1 MSKADAYD
9 LVTARIVE
17 ALEAGIVPWHRP
29 WKAGPNGFG
38 PTSLATGKPY
48 QGVNVFTLMATSML
62 RGYESNYWTTFKQA
76 KDRGGSVRKGEKS
89 TPVVFWKFIEKKNAE
104 TGKDEKIPF
113 LRYFHV
119 FNLDQCDGL
128 EEPTVETEFE
138 PEDFDPI
145 ETAEAIANGMP
156 HRPTV
161 NHGGD
166 AAYYSP
172 ALDYVQMPL
181 TVQFES
187 PTHYY
192 GTLFHELVHATG
204 HESRLNR
211 KGASS
216 PSRFGSEDY
225 SKEELVAEM
234 GAAFLCGAAGIDVNV
249 QHHAGYIA
257 SWLKALND
265 DRKMIVS
272 AAGAAQKAAN
282 YIRGDVAEKEEGS
295 RVEPSDLGHSL
306 KEDSWTTE
314 LPRKSSTGACTRDS
328 GPIAITYS
336 PRMPRLRPSPNARS
350 SYRKSAP
357 SSRATRARPSPSSGA
372 WKTSIPS

>member
-89 TPVVFWKFIEKKNAE
+89 TPVVFWKFIDKKNAE

-166 AAYYSP
+166 SFPQQLMVVNRKDPDHLGYSR
-172 ALDYVQMPL
+172 
-181 TVQFES
+181 
-187 PTHYY
+187 
-192 GTLFHELVHATG
+192 HA
-204 HESRLNR
+204 HSRLPLEVL
-211 KGASS
+211 SY
-216 PSRFGSEDY
+216 SR
-225 SKEELVAEM
+225 
-234 GAAFLCGAAGIDVNV
+234 AA
-249 QHHAGYIA
+249 
-257 SWLKALND
+257 
-265 DRKMIVS
+265 DRKMPS
-272 AAGAAQKAAN
+272 LDR
-282 YIRGDVAEKEEGS
+282 IR
-295 RVEPSDLGHSL
+295 
-306 KEDSWTTE
+306 
-314 LPRKSSTGACTRDS
+314 S
-328 GPIAITYS
+328 G
-336 PRMPRLRPSPNARS
+336 RL
-350 SYRKSAP
+350 
-357 SSRATRARPSPSSGA
+357 
-372 WKTSIPS
+372 